1 MIGRR
6 MEDRPVRCREA
17 SRGDRPVRFRED
29 SRWGQR
35 NHGWRCG
42 VGIVG
47 IDGER
52 PEDLVGD
59 SVKCSFGLVYQP
71 CRMMAGASE
80 SHNEPGCGKPWR
92 SRCLD

>member
-1 MIGRR
+1 
-6 MEDRPVRCREA
+6 MEDRPVRYREA
-17 SRGDRPVRFRED
+17 SREDRPVRFREG
-29 SRWGQR
+29 SRWGQKGL
-35 NHGWRCG
+35 GWRCG

-47 IDGER
+47 IDVER

-59 SVKCSFGLVYQP
+59 SVKCSVGLVYQHR
-71 CRMMAGASE
+71 RMVAGASG